1 MKKALSESEYCL
13 EGEVR
18 VGGQEHFYMETCS
31 CICIP
36 KGEKGEMEIIASTQ
50 DLNGLQKSCAG
61 VLNIPAN
68 RITTKVK
75 RLGIKFK
82 CDNQK

>member
-1 MKKALSESEYCL
+1 
-13 EGEVR
+13 
-18 VGGQEHFYMETCS
+18 METCS

-36 KGEKGEMEIIASTQ
+36 KGEKGEMEIIASAQ
-50 DLNGLQKSCAG
+50 DLKGLQQCCAG

-75 RLGIKFK
+75 RLGISVEHSFHVQNAFTLQVVN
-82 CDNQK
+82 CIITGY

>member
-1 MKKALSESEYCL
+1 MSSLKALSESEYCCL

-18 VGGQEHFYMETCS
+18 VGGQEHMETCS

-50 DLNGLQKSCAG
+50 DLKGLQQCCSG

-68 RITTKVK
+68 RMNA
-75 RLGIKFK
+75 LK
-82 CDNQK
+82 CRTLAREMLL